1 MFIENHLRMNTVV
14 TVNFIPNNTGS
25 NSLYGSSWVVK
36 LTVGDVRWGETVI
49 NEDTVGFCHF

>member
-1 MFIENHLRMNTVV
+1 MNTVV